1 MISQQIVMALRRK
14 YEADIDCARTNV
26 QVYLNHPAGV
36 AEHPDIVSAVDTQI
50 QIIAEA
56 RDKLQE
62 IEEMEMNQIHQMTTQ
77 DIINV

>member
-26 QVYLNHPAGV
+26 EIFLQNPAGV
-36 AEHPDIVSAVDTQI
+36 AEHPDIVSSVDTQI

-62 IEEMEMNQIHQMTTQ
+62 IEEMEMNQISQMTI
-77 DIINV
+77 DIGD